1 MKNRYISILL
11 IVLIVMGFV
20 SCEVDNI
27 PGPDAQ
33 LTGRI
38 IDDLTDS
45 LVQQDL
51 ISGSSLDFWEAGYD
65 PVTKISLSCKQD
77 GTYTNN
83 MMFSAT
89 YLITTPNANW
99 YPVDSVKGFILKQGK
114 NTYDFRVTPYI
125 RIKNATIAYNA
136 TTASIEARF
145 KLEGGQLSTTL
156 KTLTLS
162 VHPDPRVS
170 VAMQL
175 PLQSSTST
183 KPWIKTFTNTAI
195 PLAEQVLSIKLADNT
210 SALKSGKVYYFRI
223 AALTGVTGAKD
234 NYSRAVQIQI
244 P

>member
-1 MKNRYISILL
+1 MKNRYLSILL
-11 IVLIVMGFV
+11 IVLISMGFL

-27 PGPDAQ
+27 PGPDAL

-65 PVTKISLSCKQD
+65 PVTKISLSCKVD

-83 MMFSAT
+83 MMFSGT

-99 YPVDSVKGFILKQGK
+99 YPVDSIKGFILKPGQ

-125 RIKNATIAYNA
+125 RVKDANIVVDTISKTIVAK
-136 TTASIEARF
+136 F
-145 KLEGGQLSTTL
+145 KLEGGQLSTTI
-156 KTLTLS
+156 KTLTLCA
-162 VHPDPRVS
+162 HPDPRV
-170 VAMQL
+170 AKGML
-175 PLQSSTST
+175 LALQAPSG
-183 KPWIKTFTNTAI
+183 KPWEKTFNNTSIPMSEQTLTI
-195 PLAEQVLSIKLADNT
+195 PLASNT
-210 SALKSGKVYYFRI
+210 TVLKSKKTYYFRI
-223 AALTGVTGAKD
+223 AALTGVTGARE
-234 NYSRAVQIQI
+234 NYSKAVAIQI